1 MKKILIIL
9 VIIACLAVGAY
20 ALLPRFNSDCAHA
33 YDNSCD
39 IDCNECGEKR
49 EASHSFA
56 DADCLAPKTCTV
68 CGATEGEALG
78 HSFEP
83 VSNLCTDGSICKN
96 CSAPGEAV
104 SDHIDEDGDFICDR
118 NGCEY
123 CYASPIYTVDDLKAA
138 FENGGKFILM
148 NDIDVGEEEIGTS
161 VDNPVF
167 VDINLNG
174 KTIQVA
180 YWRGLSVYAY
190 STLRLSNGKVVNNNV
205 GCRTIVA
212 EGNLF
217 LKNVTVESDDFWPV
231 SVSGTAKAVI
241 EDCKLV
247 GCLYVDVNAT
257 AFVSNTQLVRDE
269 NYAFGSGIDIYDA
282 GYAVFDFN
290 PSEYIQD
297 YFNGTFT
304 ANDNGTWSIAGCYFD
319 GNAPTEPS
327 IPDPEKCIENGHSF
341 IDASCLMPK
350 ICLNCFATEGEIGD
364 HTIKYIEAICTNGS
378 YCVLCFE
385 AFFEHNQ
392 HIDDNNDYLC
402 DRIGC
407 SYSAIKSISTAEELR
422 EAFTYGGKYKLTS
435 DIDLGDATLVEVY
448 IFDNVYI
455 DLDLNSF
462 TITTSYWAGM
472 IFDPN
477 MIVRLS
483 NGTIIG
489 TAPVSGAICCYGTLF
504 LENCTA
510 IGNGYWSVYIQDG
523 AAVINNCTLIEG
535 IGIGRSDVFI
545 TNSDIQTSP
554 GRGCDMFENGYLLCD
569 FDVTDYTGYV
579 VNNTNN
585 NDGTWTVTSTDF
597 SGEIPTKPTFTE
609 IPFII
614 IPPVP
619 EITGIEIS
627 GDGVTLNGTTYT
639 VVIPE
644 GESSLPIKVYVIG
657 KNFNLMNEENKFN
670 CNFSFNGG
678 LGAFDIYEYVRYT
691 DNLMYGDT
699 AYIHNILIESNPNK
713 ILYTNDGGLTW
724 IDTGYTLI
732 VVEGE

>member
-1 MKKILIIL
+1 MLCVGI
-9 VIIACLAVGAY
+9 VLAGCAGE
-20 ALLPRFNSDCAHA
+20 CAHS

-39 IDCNECGEKR
+39 TICNECSEER
-49 EASHSFA
+49 TTTHSFV
-56 DADCLAPKTCTV
+56 DADCNNPKTCSV
-68 CGATEGEALG
+68 CGATEGDALG
-78 HSFEP
+78 HSFELI
-83 VSNLCTDGSICKN
+83 SDLCTGGSICKN
-96 CSAPGEAV
+96 CSTPSEAV
-104 SDHIDEDGDFICDR
+104 TDHIDEDGDFICDCD
-118 NGCEY
+118 GCEY
-123 CYASPIYTVDDLKAA
+123 SLASPIYTVDDLKAA

-148 NDIDVGEEEIGTS
+148 NDIDVGEEEIANS
-161 VDNPVF
+161 IDNPAIVEI
-167 VDINLNG
+167 DLNG

-190 STLRLSNGKVVNNNV
+190 SSVRLLNGKVVGNTSSCGAITV
-205 GCRTIVA
+205 
-212 EGNLF
+212 EGILF
-217 LKNVTVESDDFWPV
+217 LENVTVESDDYWPV
-231 SVSGTAKAVI
+231 YLIGKSKAVI
-241 EDCKLV
+241 DGCKLV
-247 GCLYVDVNAT
+247 GCIGIGGNGA
-257 AFVSNTQLVRDE
+257 AFISNTQLVRE
-269 NYAFGSGIDIYDA
+269 EGYVCGNGIALDNS
-282 GYAVFDFN
+282 GYAVLDFD
-290 PSEYIQD
+290 PSE
-297 YFNGTFT
+297 FNQLEFYGTIV
-304 ANDNGTWSIAGCYFD
+304 ANGDGTWYIAGRDFD
-319 GNAPTEPS
+319 SNAPEK
-327 IPDPEKCIENGHSF
+327 PDFPNPENCLKNGHNF
-341 IDASCLMPK
+341 TDADCLNLK
-350 ICLNCFATEGEIGD
+350 ICLNCFVTEGDFGEHAIA
-364 HTIKYIEAICTNGS
+364 YFNNLCIEASFCT
-378 YCVLCFE
+378 VCFE
-385 AFFEHNQ
+385 TFDGYNQ
-392 HIDDNNDYLC
+392 HIDDNGDYLC

-407 SYSAIKSISTAEELR
+407 SYNGIKSISTAEELR

-455 DLDLNSF
+455 DLDLNNF

-472 IFDPN
+472 LFDPN

-554 GRGCDMFENGYLLCD
+554 GRGCDIFEKSYLLCD
-569 FDVTDYTGYV
+569 FDVTDYTGHA

-597 SGEIPTKPTFTE
+597 NREIPTKPTFTE

-614 IPPVP
+614 IRPVP
-619 EITGIEIS
+619 EITGIEIA

-644 GESSLPIKVYVIG
+644 GERVLPIKVYVIG
-657 KNFNLMNEENKFN
+657 KNFNLMNEENKYK
-670 CNFSFNGG
+670 CMFSFNGG
-678 LGAFDIYEYVRYT
+678 LGMFDIYEYVIYT
-691 DNLMYGDT
+691 DSLMYGDT
-699 AYIHNILIESNPNK
+699 VYINNILIDSNPNK
-713 ILYTNDGGLTW
+713 ILYTNDGGITW

-732 VVEGE
+732 VVGGE